1 MFGSEKAFPV
11 ETLTRRRQVETAVNA
26 LWKGNTLM
34 TPIGGGVQM
43 RPTEAIE
50 TTNLLEDEGAKV
62 KDARA
67 AIDVTK
73 LAPDQWWWD

>member
-1 MFGSEKAFPV
+1 MNS
-11 ETLTRRRQVETAVNA
+11 

-43 RPTEAIE
+43 RPTEAVDP
-50 TTNLLEDEGAKV
+50 TNLLDDKDAKV
-62 KDARA
+62 HEAR
-67 AIDVTK
+67 VTADLSK